1 MNMTTLH
8 IAIVEDNDD
17 LRDNLEFFLRS
28 KGHIVWGATSAE
40 SFRRQRQV
48 TRTDIALIDLGLPG
62 DDGLSIIRELQAE
75 ATCGLIVITAR
86 GAMQTRLEAMSA
98 GADHF
103 LVKPLDLRELYV
115 TIEATWRRL
124 SAPPMQPIPAPGEAP
139 ALEEEHIWAYNPS
152 ERTLTAPN
160 NCQLPLSNTENRLIG
175 LLTAHAGELL
185 PKPQLLQAL
194 YSGEDA
200 NDFHRVEVVLNR
212 LRQKARQLGLMLPIR
227 AVFGKGLVF
236 AARCCRSRGN
246 SAT

>member
-17 LRDNLEFFLRS
+17 LRDNFEFFLRS
-28 KGHIVWGATSAE
+28 KGHIVWGAASAE

-48 TRTDIALIDLGLPG
+48 TRTDIALVDLGLPG

-75 ATCGLIVITAR
+75 PTCGLIVITAR
-86 GAMQTRLEAMSA
+86 GEMQTRLEAMSA
-98 GADHF
+98 GADHY
-103 LVKPLDLRELYV
+103 LVKPVDLRELYV

-124 SAPPMQPIPAPGEAP
+124 SAPPKPSLPRDDETLAAEAGQ
-139 ALEEEHIWAYNPS
+139 LWRYNPS

-160 NCQLPLSNTENRLIG
+160 NCQLPLSNTENRLVD

-185 PKPQLLQAL
+185 PKPQLLHAL
-194 YSGEDA
+194 YSGEDTS
-200 NDFHRVEVVLNR
+200 DFHRVEVVLNR

-236 AARCCRSRGN
+236 AARCSR
-246 SAT
+246 AKP